1 LAVAPGIVETAMQRE
16 VRRSAP
22 EQFPDVERFR
32 LLHREDALRTP
43 AEAARDLW
51 ELIER
56 GAENGAV
63 LDLRDA

>member
-1 LAVAPGIVETAMQRE
+1 MYGYKITAQQE
-16 VRRSAP
+16 IRRAAP

-32 LLHREDALRTP
+32 LLHREGALRTP

-51 ELIER
+51 ELIGR
-56 GAENGAV
+56 DVENGAV